1 MKKYFIVF
9 NSLLF
14 NLIIFISWGCSN
26 QKLKIQDP
34 QSQNVEFLIK
44 QAKQLWIQRID
55 SNAVTKVNYIL
66 GLANNVEK
74 NNKNIINIYS
84 QSLFFQGMFLEN
96 DKKKKDSLF
105 LKGAEI
111 AKYSILND
119 SLFQS
124 TFNETIGDSDFK
136 MLSALSVAPKE
147 LVPGMYWWAT
157 NKLWYLNNKPALERI
172 NHRELLEVIMHRI
185 IALEPDYLYGG
196 PYRFFGIFYSRIP
209 GVEISQSKS
218 YFEKAINS
226 YPDYFGNKVQ
236 MAEFYHQKAENKS
249 SFQNQ
254 LDSIISVDP
263 AIDPEI
269 IPENVFYQKRAVYL
283 LDQKEN
289 LFE

>member
-1 MKKYFIVF
+1 MRKYFIVF
-9 NSLLF
+9 YWLLSSLLIF
-14 NLIIFISWGCSN
+14 NFWGCSN
-26 QKLKIQDP
+26 QKLKIKDA
-34 QSQNVEFLIK
+34 QSQNVEFLVQ
-44 QAKQLWIQRID
+44 QAKQLWEQRID
-55 SNAVTKVNYIL
+55 SNSVIKANYIL
-66 GLANNVEK
+66 GLANDVK
-74 NNKNIINIYS
+74 INNKNIVNIYS

-96 DKKKKDSLF
+96 DKIKKDSLF

-119 SLFQS
+119 SLFQT
-124 TFNETIGDSDFK
+124 TFNETIGDDDFK

-157 NKLWYLNNKPALERI
+157 NKLWYLNSKPAIERI

-209 GVEISQSKS
+209 GVEISQSKN
-218 YFEKAINS
+218 YFEKAISS

-236 MAEFYHQKAENKS
+236 MSEFYYQKAENKN

-254 LDSIISVDP
+254 LNSIISIEP
-263 AIDPEI
+263 TIDPDI
-269 IPENVFYQKRAVYL
+269 IPENIFYQKRAIL
-283 LDQKEN
+283 LLGQKET